1 MNNEQIYYN
10 SLLLYNNYPTLLY
23 EKILNKKINI
33 YKDYIKYLENKK
45 KDITLYIKILKNLIN
60 KHEKILEFNNKIIN
74 YNNLL
79 YQNIE
84 IKDLEKSVNKQTK
97 NYLKYIS
104 LIINKIEKLN
114 YE

>member
-33 YKDYIKYLENKK
+33 YKDYIKYLETNNKESN
-45 KDITLYIKILKNLIN
+45 LYIKILKLLI
-60 KHEKILEFNNKIIN
+60 KKRDKILDYNNKIIN
-74 YNNLL
+74 YNILL
-79 YQNIE
+79 YQNND
-84 IKDLEKSVNKQTK
+84 IKDLEKNVNEKTK

-104 LIINKIEKLN
+104 LIINNIEK
-114 YE
+114 

>member
-33 YKDYIKYLENKK
+33 YKDYIKYLETKK
-45 KDITLYIKILKNLIN
+45 KESNLYIKILKILI
-60 KHEKILEFNNKIIN
+60 KKRDKILDYNNKIIN
-74 YNNLL
+74 YNKLL
-79 YQNIE
+79 YKNDEIE
-84 IKDLEKSVNKQTK
+84 YLEKNVNEKTK

-104 LIINKIEKLN
+104 LIINNIEK
-114 YE
+114 